1 MGSDAGRLVGYAR
14 VSASDTPASLDSQ
27 HRELSEAGCTT
38 VFTDQ
43 PTGKLMD
50 RPGMTQA
57 LEHVHEGD
65 TLVVVE
71 LSRLGRYT
79 AGVLELI
86 DALDQR
92 RVGFRVLNLGLDTT
106 TPTGRLIVSVLSAI
120 SQLEIDLTRER
131 VMSGLDK
138 GRPRGRVGRPP
149 ALNELRRAH
158 VVNLAGAGMPV
169 SEIAT
174 LMNVTDSTIRR
185 VLRVAGVTD

>member
-71 LSRLGRYT
+71 L
-79 AGVLELI
+79 V
-86 DALDQR
+86 
-92 RVGFRVLNLGLDTT
+92 
-106 TPTGRLIVSVLSAI
+106 
-120 SQLEIDLTRER
+120 
-131 VMSGLDK
+131 
-138 GRPRGRVGRPP
+138 
-149 ALNELRRAH
+149 
-158 VVNLAGAGMPV
+158 
-169 SEIAT
+169 
-174 LMNVTDSTIRR
+174 
-185 VLRVAGVTD
+185 